1 MNKRHKE
8 HTGAATPQH
17 WRSRTNVHEKNVAA
31 LLIERGQQGMCVQGA
46 EMYDD
51 RARYGVSPRSRVSD
65 LIHKCGW
72 DIGSKPGER
81 GCQCYWVRRDG
92 DGRTYP
98 TQRFD
103 EPQNG
108 PRPQLVAQP
117 ELPWSQ
123 PPRVVTDHQGR
134 PLPPEDL
141 PLFAEVRR

>member
-1 MNKRHKE
+1 MKPN
-8 HTGAATPQH
+8 PQH

-31 LLIERGQQGMCVQGA
+31 LLIERGLQGMCVQGA

-103 EPQNG
+103 AGENPG
-108 PRPQLVAQP
+108 PRPQLVKQREEP
-117 ELPWSQ
+117 CESPYM
-123 PPRVVTDHQGR
+123 RRRHE
-134 PLPPEDL
+134 EDAAAM
-141 PLFAEVRR
+141 PLFAAVRE